1 MAVFYPAD
9 GAHLNVLF
17 NTTKARTPSVLQPC
31 NLGALAQAI
40 APNRVFAVQ
49 MISLATAA
57 FAFSGRQL
65 ADDDHDGHDHG
76 GGSAAPA
83 AGCTV
88 AYEWGGIFAMPSA
101 AGTYSYTVYKKDGA
115 WAEPSMKVVFLPVTD
130 TSQATLNAQIE
141 VAHEAFEHHC
151 GADELVDVE
160 PGQTII
166 PGDHRCS
173 KLHIE
178 GDAASIQY
186 TIRLTD
192 AKNAAVTNL
201 AIFTERTLK
210 PVDMAA
216 ALASGSTTRPPL
228 PQPWASALSLL
239 LGSGLSPFEATASP
253 PKAAP
258 RLRICASIRSQI
270 TPASSRS
277 HHTNPNPISPP

>member
-1 MAVFYPAD
+1 
-9 GAHLNVLF
+9 
-17 NTTKARTPSVLQPC
+17 
-31 NLGALAQAI
+31 
-40 APNRVFAVQ
+40 

-65 ADDDHDGHDHG
+65 AEDHDGHDHG
-76 GGSAAPA
+76 GGSAASA

-115 WAEPSMKVVFLPVTD
+115 WAEPSMKVVVLPVTD
-130 TSQATLNAQIE
+130 ASKATLTAQIE
-141 VAHEAFEHHC
+141 AAHEAFEHHC

-160 PGQTII
+160 PGETII

-178 GDAASIQY
+178 GDATSIKY

-192 AKNAAVTNL
+192 VDNAAVTNV

-216 ALASGSTTRPPL
+216 LASGSTTRPPL
-228 PQPWASALSLL
+228 P
-239 LGSGLSPFEATASP
+239 
-253 PKAAP
+253 
-258 RLRICASIRSQI
+258 
-270 TPASSRS
+270 
-277 HHTNPNPISPP
+277 